1 MPRPEVL
8 SPQRRWRPQSGS
20 AAAGCQ
26 AWRLALCGRRR
37 PKGRTWSPHRPP
49 SPTICEVHSE
59 EAATEGAL
67 ELLSQSQLRCIQD
80 LSQPTGV
87 RKPARGKAVPP
98 GRVEGRRRGAATAWG
113 PSRASRSLA
122 APVFLAVPHRPA
134 RPASWCPGGVS
145 RSPRAT
151 SHLTGSPRARAVL
164 PARPWPW
171 RDSPVTPWLRDSV
184 PHRR

>member
-59 EAATEGAL
+59 EVATEGAL

-122 APVFLAVPHRPA
+122 APVFLAE
-134 RPASWCPGGVS
+134 S
-145 RSPRAT
+145 
-151 SHLTGSPRARAVL
+151 LTGRPGQRPGVPAVL
-164 PARPWPW
+164 AAARGPRPTS
-171 RDSPVTPWLRDSV
+171 RAAQGQSRASSSALALA
-184 PHRR
+184 